1 MSTTRWFV
9 KNKIII
15 TDFIGDISLDDLK
28 ESGMKV
34 MELLE
39 QSDSPL
45 VHLLTNETYLLSL
58 PSSIKEISESSPFM
72 QHPQMG
78 WMIMYGSE
86 DRLAKF
92 KAAIVTGI
100 VKTRHRRFLTLSES
114 LDFLVAMDKSLPS
127 IEEMINQ

>member
-1 MSTTRWFV
+1 MSSTRWFV
-9 KNKIII
+9 ENKIII

-28 ESGMKV
+28 SSGMQV
-34 MELLE
+34 MQLLE

-45 VHLLTNETYLLSL
+45 VHLITNETDLLSL
-58 PSSIKEISESSPFM
+58 PSSIKEMSESSPFM
-72 QHPQMG
+72 KHPQMG

-100 VKTRHRRFLTLSES
+100 VQTRHRRFLTLQES
-114 LDFLVAMDKSLPS
+114 LEFLVAMDKSLPAV
-127 IEEMINQ
+127 EEMMNP